1 MVISLETKPLVENAL
16 YEACMWVWSIDS
28 SFIYVDI
35 SAFAVCY
42 DYAVILYSVAELAL
56 WQIGLQEEFLWLEMK
71 HEGRWICH
79 CSKWWYLSR

>member
-1 MVISLETKPLVENAL
+1 
-16 YEACMWVWSIDS
+16 
-28 SFIYVDI
+28 VDI

-71 HEGRWICH
+71 HEGR
-79 CSKWWYLSR
+79 